1 MLLQVYKILSIEALL
16 VEISSGNESS
26 TNNVSLFFGFKAFG
40 TLMTSYLSGYSLKY
54 L

>member
-1 MLLQVYKILSIEALL
+1 VFLHIEALL
-16 VEISSGNESS
+16 VEVSTGNDSS

-54 L
+54 LQK